1 MKTPKP
7 PTNLELIA
15 GIAREQAKRRASLGA
30 FKFKKSG
37 SANAAEKRKGK

>member
-7 PTNLELIA
+7 PSGSDLIA
-15 GIAREQAKRRASLGA
+15 LYAREAAKSRAALGA
-30 FKFKKSG
+30 FKFKKSR